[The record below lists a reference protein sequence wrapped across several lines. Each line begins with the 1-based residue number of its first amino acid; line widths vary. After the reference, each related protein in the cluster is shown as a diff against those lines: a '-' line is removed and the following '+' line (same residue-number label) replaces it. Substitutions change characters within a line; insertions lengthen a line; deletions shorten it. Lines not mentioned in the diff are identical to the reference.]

1 MYITLRRDQTT
12 KSATRYD
19 RPTCM
24 NRLPAKVAA
33 VLANAAAKSTA
44 QRLDGPAV
52 PPHQWRNEMDL

>member
-1 MYITLRRDQTT
+1 
-12 KSATRYD
+12 
-19 RPTCM
+19 M